1 MTDDTPQPPA
11 TAAVVIC
18 AYTER
23 RWELLVAALA
33 SVAGQTVT
41 PAETILVIDHNDALL
56 ERARREFPAV
66 TVIANA
72 HERGEAGVRNTSIEH
87 AGADIIAFFDDDAVA
102 DPAWLEHLLAAFTDP
117 STIGAGGA
125 LRPAWT
131 GPKPRWFPDEFLW
144 VVGCSHNGM
153 PTRVE
158 PVRNVIGANMAFR
171 REMLQ
176 RIGGFDDSLGRVGTV
191 PIACTETEL
200 CIRATRENPGSKIVY
215 DPRAVVDHT
224 VPAERA
230 TLRYFLSRCRA
241 EGISKAIVSRLVGSG
256 PGLAAERTYTRVTLP
271 RGAGRGLR
279 DMLRGDSGGLG
290 RAGAIVL
297 GLAVT
302 TFGYVTEKL
311 TPGGRR

>member
-1 MTDDTPQPPA
+1 MTADSPQPPA

-23 RWELLVAALA
+23 RWELLAAALA
-33 SVAGQTVT
+33 SVATQTVA

-56 ERARREFPAV
+56 ERAQREFQGV

-72 HERGEAGVRNTSIEH
+72 HERGEAGVRNTSIDH
-87 AGADIIAFFDDDAVA
+87 ATAEIIAFFDDDAVA
-102 DPAWLEHLLAAFTDP
+102 DPAWLERLLAAFAEP

-125 LRPAWT
+125 LRPIWKA
-131 GPKPRWFPDEFLW
+131 PRPRWFPDEFLW
-144 VVGCSHNGM
+144 VVGCSHSGM
-153 PTRVE
+153 PTTIE

-171 REMLQ
+171 RTMLQ
-176 RIGGFDDSLGRVGTV
+176 EIGGFDDSLGRVGTV

-200 CIRATRENPGSKIVY
+200 CIRATRHNPGSQIIY
-215 DPRAVVDHT
+215 DPQAVVDHT
-224 VPAERA
+224 VPAERT

-241 EGISKAIVSRLVGSG
+241 EGISKAIVSRLAGSG

-271 RGAGRGLR
+271 RGVRRGLVAA
-279 DMLRGDSGGLG
+279 MRGDVGGLG

-302 TFGYVTEKL
+302 TFGYATEKL
-311 TPGGRR
+311 IPGGRR